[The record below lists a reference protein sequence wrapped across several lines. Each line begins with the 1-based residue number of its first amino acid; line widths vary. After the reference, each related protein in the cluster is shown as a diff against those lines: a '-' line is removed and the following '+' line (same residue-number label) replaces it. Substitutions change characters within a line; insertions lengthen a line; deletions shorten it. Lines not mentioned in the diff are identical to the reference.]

1 MKKYENKKILFF
13 YLKKKKKETLGLL
26 NNKRNKYIKQ
36 RSHHSIFELLQKEG
50 WLLDHL
56 PTWV

>member
-13 YLKKKKKETLGLL
+13 YLKKKKETLGLL

-36 RSHHSIFELLQKEG
+36 RSHHSIFELIQKEG

-56 PTWV
+56 PT

>member
-1 MKKYENKKILFF
+1 MKIKKNLF

-26 NNKRNKYIKQ
+26 NNRRNKYIKQ
-36 RSHHSIFELLQKEG
+36 RSHHSIFELLQKQKEG

-56 PTWV
+56 PTRV

>member
-1 MKKYENKKILFF
+1 MKEYEN
-13 YLKKKKKETLGLL
+13 KKKETLGLL

-36 RSHHSIFELLQKEG
+36 RSHHSIFELLKKKEG

-56 PTWV
+56 PT